1 MLVCFRKGVF
11 QRGAAIAHG
20 IAAHLLG
27 AVQVAQRHVVK
38 GIEQAGIH
46 AVHTAHRDFLA
57 LTAGGT
63 GHELMGH
70 QHAAVGRVRRAV
82 AQHAG
87 KGIVVALHRLVR
99 PDMPHHGGLEERQK
113 VHV

>member
-1 MLVCFRKGVF
+1 M
-11 QRGAAIAHG
+11 
-20 IAAHLLG
+20 
-27 AVQVAQRHVVK
+27 QVAQRHVVK

-63 GHELMGH
+63 GCELVGH
-70 QHAAVGRVRRAV
+70 QHAAVGRVQRAV

-99 PDMPHHGGLEERQK
+99 PDMPHGSGLQK
-113 VHV
+113 GQ